1 VELSD
6 IARFAADFTAR
17 EERNTVHADEALEPG
32 LAGVHIFDVP
42 LFGVASASDPIFER
56 YREPGVVGAFFLPPS
71 AWLPGAK
78 SVISYFLPFSETV
91 RASNRTPGDPSAA
104 WLHGRIEGQ
113 QFLDKLSLA
122 IRDFLASAGFPSVVP
137 AREKGFR
144 VIFDEKAGLIASS
157 WSERHIAYTA
167 GLGTFGLSKNLIT
180 KSGSAGRFGSV
191 VTALDLP
198 PTPRPYTG
206 VYDYCNRCGACAGR
220 CPVGAIRVESGK
232 DKLLCRTRQ
241 GDIERAYAP
250 RYGCGKCQTAVP
262 CESSIP

>member
-1 VELSD
+1 MLRGAVD

-180 KSGSAGRFGSV
+180 KSGSADASAAWSQRWICRQPK
-191 VTALDLP
+191 T
-198 PTPRPYTG
+198 YTG
-206 VYDYCNRCGACAGR
+206 VYDYCNR
-220 CPVGAIRVESGK
+220 
-232 DKLLCRTRQ
+232 
-241 GDIERAYAP
+241 
-250 RYGCGKCQTAVP
+250 AVP
-262 CESSIP
+262 ARDAAPWGLSGWKAARTSCSAAPAGGH